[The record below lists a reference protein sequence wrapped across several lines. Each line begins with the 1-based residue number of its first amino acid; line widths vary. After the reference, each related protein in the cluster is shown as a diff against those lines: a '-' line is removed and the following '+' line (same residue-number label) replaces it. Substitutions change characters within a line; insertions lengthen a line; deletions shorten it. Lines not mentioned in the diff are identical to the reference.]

1 MARLYYLTE
10 KQKEE
15 AEFHQDMLF
24 RILKKMIH
32 APTRG
37 ETAINA
43 AVHALERAKVEIQ
56 KLKDE
61 KENSGEW
68 ALDEVLVVDEVIQR
82 CVDELIVQI
91 ASERSSS

>member
-24 RILKKMIH
+24 RILKKMIY
-32 APTRG
+32 APTRA
-37 ETAINA
+37 ETTINA
-43 AVHALERAKVEIQ
+43 AVHALERAKAEIQ

>member
-32 APTRG
+32 APTRT
-37 ETAINA
+37 ETTINA

-61 KENSGEW
+61 KGKLRRVGTRRGTRRGRGHT
-68 ALDEVLVVDEVIQR
+68 ALR
-82 CVDELIVQI
+82 
-91 ASERSSS
+91 

>member
-15 AEFHQDMLF
+15 AELHQDMLF
-24 RILKKMIH
+24 RILKKMIC
-32 APTRG
+32 APTRA
-37 ETAINA
+37 EVTINA

-91 ASERSSS
+91 ASENK

>member
-24 RILKKMIH
+24 RILKKMIY
-32 APTRG
+32 APTRT
-37 ETAINA
+37 ETTINA
-43 AVHALERAKVEIQ
+43 AVHALERAKSEIQ

-68 ALDEVLVVDEVIQR
+68 SLPEVLVVDEVIQR

-91 ASERSSS
+91 ASESK

>member
-1 MARLYYLTE
+1 MAKLYYLTE

-24 RILKKMIH
+24 RILKKMIY
-32 APTRG
+32 APTRA
-37 ETAINA
+37 ETTINA
-43 AVHALERAKVEIQ
+43 AVHALERAKVEIK

>member
-24 RILKKMIH
+24 RILKKMIY
-32 APTRG
+32 APTRT
-37 ETAINA
+37 ETTINA
-43 AVHALERAKVEIQ
+43 AVHALERAKAEIQ

-68 ALDEVLVVDEVIQR
+68 SLPEVLVVDEVIQR

-91 ASERSSS
+91 ASEAR

>member
-24 RILKKMIH
+24 RILKKMVY
-32 APTRG
+32 APNRA
-37 ETAINA
+37 EAEINA
-43 AVHALERAKVEIQ
+43 AANALKQAKAKIQ

-68 ALDEVLVVDEVIQR
+68 SLPEVLVVDEVIQR

-91 ASERSSS
+91 ASESK